1 MVLVPKLTNQNLRR
15 ITLKKIAA
23 MFLGLS
29 LIIGGTSMFAQ
40 DTTKK
45 PTKTKTKKTTKSKSK
60 TKKTDTT
67 STDKKS

>member
-1 MVLVPKLTNQNLRR
+1 M
-15 ITLKKIAA
+15 KKIAA

-29 LIIGGTSMFAQ
+29 LIVGAPSMFAQ

-45 PTKTKTKKTTKSKSK
+45 PTKTKTKKAPKSKSK

>member
-1 MVLVPKLTNQNLRR
+1 M
-15 ITLKKIAA
+15 KKIAA

-29 LIIGGTSMFAQ
+29 LMLGATSMFAAD

-60 TKKTDTT
+60 SKKTDTT